1 MKKLTTRQIVI
12 LAVMLLAALYAGY
25 DFLSKG
31 RKGATAVDTGKK
43 VEELGVLVKD
53 ITTILTKDA
62 PSRAAA
68 HMVKQ
73 AEAAWPRDPFYEKIE
88 AREVS
93 VTREMAQASALAAVK
108 GKILYTGYLDTGR
121 KKIAIINGND
131 YVSGDVLDVDG
142 YVLKSIDPTRIT
154 LYNKTTNLMIEI
166 SLQDEWTGGKP

>member
-62 PSRAAA
+62 PSPAAA
-68 HMVKQ
+68 HMIKQ
-73 AEAAWPRDPFYEKIE
+73 AETPWPRDPFYEKIE

-121 KKIAIINGND
+121 KKIAIINGNE
-131 YVSGDVLDVDG
+131 YISGNAIDVEG

-154 LYNKTTNLMIEI
+154 LYNKAANLTIEI
-166 SLQDEWTGGKP
+166 PLQDEWTGGKP

>member
-1 MKKLTTRQIVI
+1 MKKLTKRQIVI
-12 LAVMLLAALYAGY
+12 LAVMLLAVLYAGY

-31 RKGATAVDTGKK
+31 RKSATSVDTGKK

-62 PSRAAA
+62 PPPAAA
-68 HMVKQ
+68 HMIKQ
-73 AEAAWPRDPFYEKIE
+73 AEAPWPRDPFYEKIE

-121 KKIAIINGND
+121 KKIAIINGNE
-131 YVSGDVLDVDG
+131 YVSGNAIDVEG

-154 LYNKTTNLMIEI
+154 LYNKATNLTIEI
-166 SLQDEWTGGKP
+166 PLQDEWTGGKP

>member
-62 PSRAAA
+62 PSPAAA
-68 HMVKQ
+68 HMIGQ
-73 AEAAWPRDPFYEKIE
+73 AEAPWPRDPFYEKIE

-93 VTREMAQASALAAVK
+93 VTREMAQETALAAVK

-121 KKIAIINGND
+121 KKIAIINGNE
-131 YVSGDVLDVDG
+131 YISGNAIDVEG

-154 LYNKTTNLMIEI
+154 LYNKATNLTIEI
-166 SLQDEWTGGKP
+166 PLQDEWTGGKP

>member
-12 LAVMLLAALYAGY
+12 LAVMLLAVLYAAY

-31 RKGATAVDTGKK
+31 RKSAAVVDSGKK

-53 ITTILTKDA
+53 ITTILTKDT
-62 PSRAAA
+62 PSPAAA
-68 HMVKQ
+68 HMIGQ
-73 AEAAWPRDPFYEKIE
+73 AEAPWPRDPFYEKIE

-93 VTREMAQASALAAVK
+93 VTREMAQETALAAVK

-121 KKIAIINGND
+121 KKIAIINGNE
-131 YVSGDVLDVDG
+131 YVSGDAIDVEG

-154 LYNKTTNLMIEI
+154 LYNKATNLTIEI
-166 SLQDEWTGGKP
+166 PLQDEWTGGKP